1 MLSPYHLQPLIPHFR
16 PEPDLLQFDT
26 QHSPASHSPSPSQS
40 PARNS
45 NNNNEH
51 REIRCVEGYGYN
63 LYVGASDGTVEWW
76 VCEGSA
82 YPQTNGWVMRHKHT
96 LFPRRPVSK
105 MYILPKVSKLFVISD
120 GTMHALTLPS
130 LEAVPS
136 TIIPTM
142 RGVVSVILNDDELDY
157 GPGSEEKTDM
167 TIVIVRRRV
176 LGIYRLGNRLQSI
189 KEIPLPSS
197 PTAHALFQTYLCCA
211 LLSPETSQ
219 IVNCVVDLSDASL
232 TEVLP
237 VSQVPPLEGEGGEGK
252 EAVNAN
258 IVVIPDEKEFL
269 VTSYTGTST
278 MGVFLNGQG
287 DPVRGTIAWT
297 SHPLSITVESNWIIA
312 LLSDQTISIHSLSDL
327 DRPVQVIP
335 LPHGTNAMSLSYS
348 PYGVRVS
355 DVFSGEKLKPSK
367 MRFLSGKVA
376 PTIETPATV
385 EEQSKRQG
393 EEQGDS
399 IKDEEDDP
407 PAGSGL
413 TSPSSPKPALEH
425 TADKSPAFITAM
437 SETFLV
443 TASSILSLIPTPDI
457 MLLESLCEEH
467 QMSEAASLISDI
479 RRHYRKGTVEPSPS
493 PIDTLNTSHLIRYL
507 SLVLASQLT
516 LSASFEKAA
525 EYWVKGKVDPRW
537 VVRLFEGL
545 RGKMIGSE
553 EEGEIFSGLASAFMD
568 MELVDA
574 LITSSI
580 KRNYSPH
587 LTPSTS
593 LSPASTDLRQALE
606 NEANKMLAEVLS
618 KIRVNRR
625 KGGGARGLD
634 SRKIDMVVDTTLA
647 KLLTLLANDSQEST
661 EQLLSL
667 LSSSNDII
675 MSEVEP
681 FLEKRKYVLAK
692 VKEKNGEWGR
702 VLDILRELVESGN
715 QDPMCKDP
723 VQEVAMALMNVQ
735 DVDTWTDHVLWMIAK
750 RPEKALDV
758 IINHP
763 PATLSP
769 ANFLPRLQPYPE
781 THQAYLE
788 HIVVKQRSPSR
799 DLHQQL
805 LCSLLDEIQRI
816 IVDDGVKYHLDELQE
831 EYKKET
837 ERIAGIKG
845 KERET
850 FIYFFARLAP
860 DTPIKRLRL
869 KLAFFLHGSP
879 FYDITQAEQR
889 LEGMERLVY
898 EKAIVYGKLGKHRP
912 ALQLLALTL
921 FDPLSAQT
929 YATSAGEILP
939 PRLARST
946 SSISGIGALEAWAT
960 LGEVGKRKKVK
971 DDGGKL
977 EEALV
982 QDLLD
987 VYMQDGTPLSLHCAS
1002 TLLNTLPHLLPLYP
1016 ILGSMPPSWP
1026 LNIVSPFFVHSIR
1039 RGTHKRWEGM
1049 VKKGVARGE
1058 FAKIEERWLEEMRE
1072 IAPVVKE
1079 VDPDSG
1085 AGDSIWDEKIDEKE
1099 EYAAVE
1105 KDEKGQQEMLSE
1117 KMPLRGID
1125 AGRTRHV

>member
-1 MLSPYHLQPLIPHFR
+1 M
-16 PEPDLLQFDT
+16 
-26 QHSPASHSPSPSQS
+26 
-40 PARNS
+40 
-45 NNNNEH
+45 
-51 REIRCVEGYGYN
+51 
-63 LYVGASDGTVEWW
+63 
-76 VCEGSA
+76 
-82 YPQTNGWVMRHKHT
+82 YPQANGWVMRHKHT

-130 LEAVPS
+130 LEVVPS

-157 GPGSEEKTDM
+157 GQGSEEKTDM
-167 TIVIVRRRV
+167 TVVIVRRRV

-189 KEIPLPSS
+189 KEIPLPSA

-237 VSQVPPLEGEGGEGK
+237 VSQVPPLEGEGGEGQ

-287 DPVRGTIAWT
+287 DPVRGTITWT

-327 DRPVQVIP
+327 DGPAQVIS
-335 LPHGTNAMSLSYS
+335 LPPGTNATSLSYS

-367 MRFLSGKVA
+367 MRFLSGKIA
-376 PTIETPATV
+376 PTVESPATV
-385 EEQSKRQG
+385 EEHGKR
-393 EEQGDS
+393 QGDS
-399 IKDEEDDP
+399 IKEKEDDP

-413 TSPSSPKPALEH
+413 TPPSSPKPTLEH

-437 SETFLV
+437 CETFLV
-443 TASSILSLIPTPDI
+443 TPSSILSLIPTPDI
-457 MLLESLCEEH
+457 MLLENLCEEH
-467 QMSEAASLISDI
+467 QLSEAASLVSDI
-479 RRHYRKGTVEPSPS
+479 RRRYRKGTIEPSPS
-493 PIDTLNTSHLIRYL
+493 PIDTLNASHLIRYL
-507 SLVLASQLT
+507 SLVLASHLT

-553 EEGEIFSGLASAFMD
+553 EEGEIFSGLANTFMD
-568 MELVDA
+568 MDLVDDSIA
-574 LITSSI
+574 SSI

-618 KIRVNRR
+618 KIRGTRR

-647 KLLTLLANDSQEST
+647 KLLTLLANDSQEPT
-661 EQLLSL
+661 EQLLAL

-702 VLDILRELVESGN
+702 VLDILRELVESGD

-723 VQEVAMALMNVQ
+723 VQEVALALTNVQ
-735 DVDTWTDHVLWMIAK
+735 DVDTWTDHVLWLTAK

-805 LCSLLDEIQRI
+805 LCSLLDEIQRT

-921 FDPLSAQT
+921 SDPLSAQT
-929 YATSAGEILP
+929 YATASGEILP
-939 PRLARST
+939 PRLARSA

-1016 ILGSMPPSWP
+1016 ILGSMPASWP
-1026 LNIVSPFFVHSIR
+1026 LNIVSPFFVRSIR

-1049 VKKGVARGE
+1049 VRKGIARGE
-1058 FAKIEERWLEEMRE
+1058 FAEVEERWLEEMRGMVFSYNLL
-1072 IAPVVKE
+1072 APTTICSVIHHHRRRQPAE
-1079 VDPDSG
+1079 DGPFSPQMIFQ
-1085 AGDSIWDEKIDEKE
+1085 A
-1099 EYAAVE
+1099 
-1105 KDEKGQQEMLSE
+1105 QHL
-1117 KMPLRGID
+1117 
-1125 AGRTRHV
+1125 